1 MANRYEESGNVVQH
15 AVNHLLAQDAEYN
28 QLREKYILNDQSGGN
43 IDYEKYT
50 QSRNDISPDQLNKV
64 GQMLSSGK
72 DESYS
77 KVNKFAK
84 AMHKKYQSRDMSMS
98 DVVSHARR
106 HSQKVGLSDSEFR
119 LFEVL
124 YQNIDDKSNNRFPNP
139 ERNSEV
145 GKALGTVQ
153 PPFVNNKNLK
163 VSGADRPHVDEIA
176 RIAALNKQDH
186 ARCVLQSNAYTI
198 HGVHEVLTNASF
210 QPGIQNRSCA
220 VHPLVVALFGPK
232 IVLLDE
238 RMLHSNLARMIVDR
252 LSGRP
257 IQNRADFE
265 FFVDLTTDQQ
275 EHVCDSKSVFGDIRK
290 RVEVQEMLR
299 QAVWQMRGGQLYE
312 CNTSGLL
319 AVLDNCKL
327 SPSDSPHLLYV
338 RDEGTLLRRIL
349 HAFSLKP
356 THVTTRP
363 IFAMTGLV
371 PPIGKLDQLSMVSVQ
386 LPHSSLGGAN
396 VGAIPLSMGLNVPH
410 WYLENGTM
418 VPKQNSIVYSREVI
432 FFYVNRRYQSLGAI
446 YQSAYQFNR
455 LPIATTGFNRLSD
468 TEVDAKY
475 VMRIHQHSYV
485 LRSVVCV
492 NKDSVTDQYNGCRTI
507 LMTNVENTSN
517 DPSIFEQPG
526 ASGAVLKKGTD
537 EVELSNQACTVYD
550 PYSNLIQNKN
560 TGDFDPNSTTGKNL
574 TTDQIKEI
582 KTQGTIFIYSQ
593 PMKHV
598 DQSSLLGHMG
608 HRHEMRTE

>member
-98 DVVSHARR
+98 DVVTHARR

-124 YQNIDDKSNNRFPNP
+124 YQNIDDKANNRFPNP
-139 ERNSEV
+139 ERNSQV

-163 VSGADRPHVDEIA
+163 VGGADRPHVDEIA
-176 RIAALNKQDH
+176 RIASLNKQDH

-198 HGVHEVLTNASF
+198 HGVHDVLTKSNF
-210 QPGIQNRSCA
+210 IPGMQNRSCA

-386 LPHSSLGGAN
+386 LPHSSLGGSKM
-396 VGAIPLSMGLNVPH
+396 GPIPLSMGLNVPH

-455 LPIATTGFNRLSD
+455 LPIATAGFNRLSD
-468 TEVDAKY
+468 TPVDAKY
-475 VMRIHQHSYV
+475 IMKIHQHSYV

-492 NKDSVTDQYNGCRTI
+492 NKDSVTDQYNGCKTV
-507 LMTNVENTSN
+507 LVATDTESENVRPLKGVGELIKN
-517 DPSIFEQPG
+517 D
-526 ASGAVLKKGTD
+526 D
-537 EVELSNQACTVYD
+537 EVEIEDQLCFVYD
-550 PYSNLIQNKN
+550 PYNNLRK
-560 TGDFDPNSTTGKNL
+560 TGDGEGLPGDVSGDEGTLLNNQDVK
-574 TTDQIKEI
+574 KE
-582 KTQGTIFIYSQ
+582 GTIFIYSQ
-593 PMKHV
+593 PMKEV
-598 DQSSLLGHMG
+598 DRQSLLGYMG
-608 HRHEMRTE
+608 HTHQSVAHTKPSST

>member
-1 MANRYEESGNVVQH
+1 M
-15 AVNHLLAQDAEYN
+15 
-28 QLREKYILNDQSGGN
+28 
-43 IDYEKYT
+43 
-50 QSRNDISPDQLNKV
+50 
-64 GQMLSSGK
+64 
-72 DESYS
+72 
-77 KVNKFAK
+77 
-84 AMHKKYQSRDMSMS
+84 
-98 DVVSHARR
+98 
-106 HSQKVGLSDSEFR
+106 
-119 LFEVL
+119 
-124 YQNIDDKSNNRFPNP
+124 
-139 ERNSEV
+139 
-145 GKALGTVQ
+145 
-153 PPFVNNKNLK
+153 
-163 VSGADRPHVDEIA
+163 

-198 HGVHEVLTNASF
+198 HGVHDILTSAKF
-210 QPGIQNRSCA
+210 IPGQQNRSCA

-232 IVLLDE
+232 IVILDE
-238 RMLHSNLARMIVDR
+238 RMLHSNLARIIVDR

-327 SPSDSPHLLYV
+327 NPSDSPHLLYV

-371 PPIGKLDQLSMVSVQ
+371 PPIGKLDQLSMITVQ
-386 LPHSSLGGAN
+386 LPHNSSS
-396 VGAIPLSMGLNVPH
+396 VGPIPLQMGLNVPH

-455 LPIATTGFNRLSD
+455 LPIATSGFNKLSI
-468 TEVDAKY
+468 APFL
-475 VMRIHQHSYV
+475 QH
-485 LRSVVCV
+485 
-492 NKDSVTDQYNGCRTI
+492 K
-507 LMTNVENTSN
+507 
-517 DPSIFEQPG
+517 
-526 ASGAVLKKGTD
+526 
-537 EVELSNQACTVYD
+537 
-550 PYSNLIQNKN
+550 
-560 TGDFDPNSTTGKNL
+560 
-574 TTDQIKEI
+574 
-582 KTQGTIFIYSQ
+582 SQ
-593 PMKHV
+593 VKCHPEGGGV
-598 DQSSLLGHMG
+598 PII
-608 HRHEMRTE
+608 